1 MYNTIFFMKDGS
13 ISTRVFDTY
22 PSDKM
27 IETSGLNLDDII
39 DYETHY

>member
-13 ISTRVFDTY
+13 ISTRVFDSY

-27 IETSGLNLDDII
+27 IKASGLNWDDISC
-39 DYETHY
+39 YETHY